1 MVEYLNSINNSINN
15 SVDFYILSNIIYML
29 VIIESLSA
37 GLLISL
43 INKYVINSN
52 LIERCIAVQEDQ
64 YESEEASTVTVV
76 ADTDCTNH
84 TIHVY

>member
-1 MVEYLNSINNSINN
+1 MLDYINSINNSINN
-15 SVDFYILSNIIYML
+15 SDGFYILSNIIYMM

-43 INKYVINSN
+43 INNYVINSN
-52 LIERCIAVQEDQ
+52 LIERCIVVQEDR

-76 ADTDCTNH
+76 ADTNCTNH
-84 TIHVY
+84 NVHVY